1 MTASELY
8 SETSDEIITYLVGGA
23 VRDQLLNRSIVERD
37 YVVVGATVKQ
47 MLALGF
53 QQVGKD
59 FPVFLHPKTKEEY
72 ALARIEKKSGQ
83 GYTGFVCHAEPNVS
97 LEQDL
102 LRRDLTVNAMA
113 LTNSGEIIDP
123 YNGQR
128 DLENKI
134 LRHVSPAFSEDP
146 LRVLRVAR
154 FAARYHYLG
163 FSVCPETKQLMQK
176 ISQSGELKALSI
188 ERVLK
193 EMQRSL
199 SEQSPEVFFDILQQ
213 CNALQEIWPELDA
226 VWLEHGKTSLNLAVN
241 LSIKLNIRF
250 IALILSIYRDNDNSH
265 TITQIEKMLVRLKLP
280 NEIKQLATKA
290 VELVGV
296 CHQTFELTPQ
306 EVLTLFDKVDLWRK
320 PELLSELLLVAQVDF
335 HSNLKSEEAKQTYIQ
350 ANYLIKLSEKVRA
363 ITAKPFVEQ
372 GLKGLA
378 IKTAIHQDRL
388 TIIENF
394 VL

>member
-1 MTASELY
+1 MTTKKDTTKEGQQI
-8 SETSDEIITYLVGGA
+8 TSYLVGGA
-23 VRDQLLNRSIVERD
+23 VRDQLLDRLVIERD

-47 MLALGF
+47 MLTLGF

-72 ALARIEKKSGQ
+72 ALARTEKKLGQ

-113 LTNSGEIIDP
+113 LTDSGEIIDP

-128 DLENKI
+128 DLKDKL
-134 LRHVSPAFSEDP
+134 LRHVSPAFREDP

-163 FSVCPETKQLMQK
+163 FSVCPETIQLMQK
-176 ISQSGELKALSI
+176 ICQSGELKTLSI
-188 ERVLK
+188 ERILK

-213 CNALQEIWPELDA
+213 CNALKEIWPELDA
-226 VWLEHGKTSLNLAVN
+226 VWLEYGKTCLNQAVN
-241 LSIKLNIRF
+241 SSSKSNIRF
-250 IALILSIYRDNDNSH
+250 TALILSIIQGSDNNQ
-265 TITQIEKMLVRLKLP
+265 TITQIENMLIRLKLP
-280 NEIKQLATKA
+280 NDTKLLATKA
-290 VELVGV
+290 VELVGI

-306 EVLTLFDKVDLWRK
+306 AILTLFDKIDLWRK
-320 PELLSELLLVAQVDF
+320 PELLNELLVVAQVDF
-335 HSNLKSEEAKQTYIQ
+335 YNKLKSSEGKQTYAQ

-378 IKTAIHQDRL
+378 IKAAIHQGRL
-388 TIIENF
+388 TEIENF
-394 VL
+394 SL